1 MDFETIIFEKEDE
14 VGTITLNRPKSLN
27 AINYK
32 MICEYVNAMEMIR
45 DDDGI
50 RAVIVTGAGKGFC
63 SGADLTSPDMPFNVM
78 QPSGMREYVQSH
90 LQRMGTSMLELE
102 IPIVGAINGM
112 AAGAGCNLALSS
124 DIIIASD
131 EARFSQIFAKRAL
144 VPDVGGMF
152 MLPRL
157 VGMAKAKEL
166 MFTADNIDAEEA
178 FRIGMINRV
187 VPAGDL
193 MKEAREFALRLA
205 NGPTKAIGMT
215 KRILNKAFESDLRTI
230 LDHEASAQGIAVST
244 KDAREGV
251 SSFLQKREPRFK
263 GR

>member
-1 MDFETIIFEKEDE
+1 MDFETIKFERENNIG
-14 VGTITLNRPKSLN
+14 VITLNRPNNLN

-45 DDDGI
+45 DDNGI

-63 SGADLTSPDMPFNVM
+63 SGADLSSPDMPFNVM
-78 QPSGMREYVQSH
+78 KPGGMREYVQSH
-90 LQRMGTSMLELE
+90 LQRMGTSMIELE
-102 IPIVGAINGM
+102 KPIVGAINGM

-131 EARFSQIFAKRAL
+131 EARFSQIFAKRGL

-166 MFTADNIDAEEA
+166 MFTGDIIDAEEA
-178 FRIGMINRV
+178 YRIGMINRV
-187 VPAGDL
+187 VLAGEL
-193 MKEAREFALRLA
+193 MKEARDFAIKLA
-205 NGPTKAIGMT
+205 NGPTKSIGMT
-215 KRILNKAFESDLRTI
+215 KRMLNKAFESDLRTV
-230 LDHEASAQGIAVST
+230 LDYEASAQGIAVST
-244 KDAREGV
+244 KDAKEGV

-263 GR
+263 GF